1 MVLRVLRRA
10 RPSYGSMNTGVS
22 LVTTILGER
31 APIVP
36 CTLHVAIICL
46 DPRVMSNKARCVFIT
61 RLEFAFALHN
71 EVVYPAR

>member
-10 RPSYGSMNTGVS
+10 RPSYGSMNTSVS
-22 LVTTILGER
+22 LVTIILGGR

-46 DPRVMSNKARCVFIT
+46 DPRVMSKKARCVFIT